1 MKKEKISVYEIIN
14 ERIIS
19 ELEKGVIPWL
29 NPYQSKLRAM
39 NLISKKYYKGIN
51 TILLNI
57 GNSFNSPYWL
67 TFKQCTDLG
76 GKIKKNEKSQ
86 IIIFWKITNIK
97 ELNKTTNL
105 MEIKSIPLLRYYRV
119 FNTQQCELPEGS
131 VPEYLEIHK
140 NDKLNI
146 CESIVNNYKNK
157 PIIKNDNAYKAFYHT
172 VKDFINIPSIELFD
186 TSYKYY
192 STLFHELIHSTGH
205 STRLNRDEI
214 TKLAS
219 LGETEYSKE
228 ELVAEIGSAYLCTF
242 AGIDNRTV
250 KNSAA
255 YIKGWLDVLK
265 NDNKF
270 LISAGC
276 KSQKA
281 FEYILGDQG

>member
-57 GNSFNSPYWL
+57 DNSFNSPYWL
-67 TFKQCTDLG
+67 TFKQCSNLK
-76 GKIKKNEKSQ
+76 GKIKKNAKST
-86 IIIFWKITNIK
+86 IIVFWKFLEIK
-97 ELNKTTNL
+97 ELDKNTNL
-105 MEIKSIPLLRYYRV
+105 MEKKSIPLLRYYRV
-119 FNTQQCELPEGS
+119 FNTEQCELPEGT
-131 VPEYLEIHK
+131 VPEYLEIHE
-140 NDKLNI
+140 NDKLDI
-146 CESIVNNYKNK
+146 CESIVDNYKDK
-157 PIIKNDNAYKAFYHT
+157 PSIKNDNAYIAFYNRI
-172 VKDFINIPSIELFD
+172 KDFINIPSIELFD
-186 TSYKYY
+186 DSYKYY
-192 STLFHELIHSTGH
+192 STLFHELIHSTGYKD
-205 STRLNRDEI
+205 RLNRDSI
-214 TKLAS
+214 TNLDNYAS
-219 LGETEYSKE
+219 DLYSKE